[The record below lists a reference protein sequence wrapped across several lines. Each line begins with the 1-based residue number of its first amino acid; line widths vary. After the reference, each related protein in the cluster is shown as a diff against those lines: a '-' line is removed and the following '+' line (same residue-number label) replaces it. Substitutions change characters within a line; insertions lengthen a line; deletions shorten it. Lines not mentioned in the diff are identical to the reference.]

1 MLSDLSTNTG
11 PFNSTKEFGFRLDVP
26 LDQGLVKDAKKTTPA
41 LRRSK
46 RHMCLKLQQNLVEYL
61 QTDLF

>member
-1 MLSDLSTNTG
+1 MLKDLSTNTG

-26 LDQGLVKDAKKTTPA
+26 LVKDAKKTTPA